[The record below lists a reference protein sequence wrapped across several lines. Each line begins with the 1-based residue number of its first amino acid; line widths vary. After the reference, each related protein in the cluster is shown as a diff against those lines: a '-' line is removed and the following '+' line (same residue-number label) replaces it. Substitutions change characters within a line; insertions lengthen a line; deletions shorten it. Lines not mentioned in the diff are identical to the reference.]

1 MVSKSKTG
9 LFALGF
15 FVVAS
20 FFIILAFV
28 SPYWL
33 VTDGKLKNPKF
44 IQIGKLSLKILFI
57 KALFLIFDLNMDI

>member
-1 MVSKSKTG
+1 MVDKSKTG

-15 FVVAS
+15 YCFAS
-20 FFIILAFV
+20 LFILLAFV

-44 IQIGKLSLKILFI
+44 IKIGKFCIMI
-57 KALFLIFDLNMDI
+57 GQ

>member
-15 FVVAS
+15 FVFAS
-20 FFIILAFV
+20 VFIIIAFV

-33 VTDGKLKNPKF
+33 VADGKIRNSKF
-44 IQIGKLSLKILFI
+44 VKIGE
-57 KALFLIFDLNMDI
+57 

>member
-1 MVSKSKTG
+1 MIDAGRVIIVDRFSSVTKMKSKTG

-15 FVVAS
+15 FTLASLFVV
-20 FFIILAFV
+20 IAFV

-44 IQIGKLSLKILFI
+44 IKIGK
-57 KALFLIFDLNMDI
+57 

>member
-1 MVSKSKTG
+1 MSSKSKTG

-15 FVVAS
+15 YGFAS
-20 FFIILAFV
+20 LFILIAFV

-44 IQIGKLSLKILFI
+44 LKIGNYLENDVI
-57 KALFLIFDLNMDI
+57 V